1 MRNMEEKL
9 RGNAVKCPPGDKL
22 FKTTIVSAEYL
33 LAHEKRA
40 V

>member
-1 MRNMEEKL
+1 
-9 RGNAVKCPPGDKL
+9 VKCASGDKL